1 MMFYIFLAEIFSP
14 FAKIILGVAAKLV
27 AIAPVFKKLFLFI
40 VNVFGQNL
48 SLKFVGIV
56 SQKIKFIF

>member
-1 MMFYIFLAEIFSP
+1 MMFLHIFSRGFSP

-48 SLKFVGIV
+48 PLKFVGIV
-56 SQKIKFIF
+56 S

>member
-1 MMFYIFLAEIFSP
+1 MFYIFLAEIFSS
-14 FAKIILGVAAKLV
+14 FAKTMFGIAAKLV

-48 SLKFVGIV
+48 PLKFVGIV